1 MERMKGTLHKA
12 EYDQWTVCEIEKGA
26 VYNVT
31 SADIFALNAGH
42 TYLTEGSEVL
52 FTLNSYNAADLGL
65 KKEQTISV
73 RPNSAILVFDMFED
87 AQDLE
92 LALEGSK
99 WHHIVW
105 DIDQELRKVV
115 KYGEN
120 YSVEVRDFADKF
132 REEIRGLM
140 DSWGVQFKD

>member
-1 MERMKGTLHKA
+1 MEKKKGTLHKA
-12 EYDQWTVCEIEKGA
+12 EFNQWTVYDLEDEK
-26 VYNVT
+26 VYPLT
-31 SADIFALNAGH
+31 SSDIFALNAGY

-52 FTLNSYNAADLGL
+52 FTLNSHNAADLGL
-65 KKEQTISV
+65 KREQTISV
-73 RPNSAILVFDMFED
+73 RPNSAVLVFDMFED

-120 YSVEVRDFADKF
+120 YSGEARDFADNF
-132 REEIRGLM
+132 REEIRRIM
-140 DSWGVQFKD
+140 DSWGVGFKD

>member
-1 MERMKGTLHKA
+1 
-12 EYDQWTVCEIEKGA
+12 
-26 VYNVT
+26 
-31 SADIFALNAGH
+31 
-42 TYLTEGSEVL
+42 
-52 FTLNSYNAADLGL
+52 
-65 KKEQTISV
+65 
-73 RPNSAILVFDMFED
+73 MFED